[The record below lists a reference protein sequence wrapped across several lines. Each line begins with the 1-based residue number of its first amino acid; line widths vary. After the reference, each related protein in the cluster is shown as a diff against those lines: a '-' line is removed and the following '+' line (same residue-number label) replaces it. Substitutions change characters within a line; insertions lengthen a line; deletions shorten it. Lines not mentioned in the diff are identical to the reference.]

1 MTRAQAA
8 KADLFF
14 WLQALVI
21 ALVVLILLFTFVGR
35 IITVDGSSMLPTLHH
50 KDVLLL
56 RTVAYT
62 PEQGD
67 VVVLTKDFSGEYY
80 QLPEGQED
88 VHLTGKNTFN
98 PFAGNPFRFENN
110 ESEGIKGHRR
120 KAIAIG
126 LIPVVLLCVSVVAL
140 ICAFCAPSDSPAGD
154 PTEGPSN
161 GPKTFEQEGMRIT
174 LTEQFH
180 SVSVPKF
187 TVGYESDEVVVLALR
202 EEFSDVPALK
212 IYDLKQYAELV
223 LMANSIY
230 GSDPRETDG
239 LTLFEYDYT
248 DRKTMVRYHYVC
260 FVFKTEDSFWTVQ
273 FVTEKDKEYDYKW
286 KFFQWAKT
294 VTFE

>member
-1 MTRAQAA
+1 MRNLTITRIKGFVGSLGNMRVYLEDRAGSE
-8 KADLFF
+8 
-14 WLQALVI
+14 LVI
-21 ALVVLILLFTFVGR
+21 RGVPCRKLGTLKNGEEKIFRISDQEAKVFVIADR
-35 IITVDGSSMLPTLHH
+35 
-50 KDVLLL
+50 
-56 RTVAYT
+56 
-62 PEQGD
+62 
-67 VVVLTKDFSGEYY
+67 LTKEFSGEYY